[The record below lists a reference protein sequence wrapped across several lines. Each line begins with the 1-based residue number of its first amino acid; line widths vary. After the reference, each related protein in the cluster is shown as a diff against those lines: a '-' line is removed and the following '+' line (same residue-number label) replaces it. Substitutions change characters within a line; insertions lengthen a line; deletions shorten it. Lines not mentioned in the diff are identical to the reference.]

1 MPGELNSDCNTPYA
15 ISAGINEI
23 FIPFP
28 GAINDS
34 LQVGDSI
41 FVVKQGDTSTTNNMS
56 VASKAPIKIG
66 TLLSFSDG
74 GINIEFNNCASCPC
88 APERHDY
95 LMFAKSKSVN
105 TSGLKGYYLKAVF
118 KNNSTKYAELFS
130 VGTEVTESS
139 K

>member
-1 MPGELNSDCNTPYA
+1 MALCFPKGQLFPFNLTFKGMIHIHFLQCFVSFTYSWQFSQIVNFF
-15 ISAGINEI
+15 SEI
-23 FIPFP
+23 
-28 GAINDS
+28 
-34 LQVGDSI
+34 
-41 FVVKQGDTSTTNNMS
+41 S

>member
-66 TLLSFSDG
+66 TLLSFSDS

-88 APERHDY
+88 APERNDY

-118 KNNSTKYAELFS
+118 KNNSKKYAELFS

>member
-74 GINIEFNNCASCPC
+74 GI
-88 APERHDY
+88 
-95 LMFAKSKSVN
+95 MFAKSKSVN